1 MHAWEMMQAG
11 SATAL
16 LPADEFMDGAT
27 QAMKNGT
34 DPGGM
39 DVTSLKGLLGTGLS
53 ADTPA
58 WCHATSPTPTR
69 SLVCVGNFFLTF
81 FSLY

>member
-27 QAMKNGT
+27 QVSILQLQLQLNCASIGAY
-34 DPGGM
+34 
-39 DVTSLKGLLGTGLS
+39 VLLQLKYNR
-53 ADTPA
+53 
-58 WCHATSPTPTR
+58 C
-69 SLVCVGNFFLTF
+69 
-81 FSLY
+81 